1 MAQVK
6 FLNIVNKILVLLG
19 QLIKMAWTK
28 GILDSVLLMKF
39 WTHLAKNSKLAWNG
53 EFYHNI
59 ARNWYISLQ
68 YQHLP

>member
-39 WTHLAKNSKLAWNG
+39 WTHLAKNSKLA
-53 EFYHNI
+53 
-59 ARNWYISLQ
+59 
-68 YQHLP
+68 